1 MEIRGEHAELEKKRD
16 KLEALIKSP
25 AKQWKEVA
33 KGLTEARKVFD
44 PSTQLG
50 RRRSIFGEAPAADVG
65 DMIAEAL
72 IVREPITVVLSEQGW
87 IRALKGHNND
97 LEKVKFKDG
106 DGLALSCQME
116 TTDKLILMSSDGRAF
131 TLGGDKLPGGR
142 GAGEPIRFQIDLEDE
157 HSITDMFRLNPEGKR
172 FMASKAGYGFICQEA
187 DLVSARKAGKQ
198 VVTTS
203 SDSPLLISKVAV
215 GDKVAV
221 IGDNRKL
228 LIFDLAD
235 LPEMPRGKGVK
246 LQSYKDGGLLD
257 AMVFSEADGFVVTEA
272 SGRQRTFPDWQDWN
286 GRRAGAGRMVMRGFP
301 RSGKFDG

>member
-1 MEIRGEHAELEKKRD
+1 
-16 KLEALIKSP
+16 
-25 AKQWKEVA
+25 
-33 KGLTEARKVFD
+33 
-44 PSTQLG
+44 
-50 RRRSIFGEAPAADVG
+50 
-65 DMIAEAL
+65 
-72 IVREPITVVLSEQGW
+72 
-87 IRALKGHNND
+87 
-97 LEKVKFKDG
+97 
-106 DGLALSCQME
+106 
-116 TTDKLILMSSDGRAF
+116 
-131 TLGGDKLPGGR
+131 
-142 GAGEPIRFQIDLEDE
+142 
-157 HSITDMFRLNPEGKR
+157 MFRLNPEGKR

-257 AMVFSEADGFVVTEA
+257 AMVFSEADGFVV
-272 SGRQRTFPDWQDWN
+272 
-286 GRRAGAGRMVMRGFP
+286 
-301 RSGKFDG
+301 